1 MRLRIGFSWTLFPAR
16 VGVFPRE
23 RIRGR
28 PGGTVPRAHGGISPY
43 PELHP
48 MRPVCSPRAWGYF
61 LGRLRDHQ
69 RQPLFPARMGVFPLS
84 KSCVSLQ
91 HRCSPRA
98 WGYFRSVSRV
108 FRSSIA
114 VPRAHGGISASA
126 GGRVKVNRCSP
137 RAWGYFPPAPPV
149 GEAGSL
155 FPARMGVF
163 PYANRPAHSR
173 SPVPRAHGGISPE
186 CLANRIF
193 RPCSPRAWGY
203 FRQASSPAFT
213 AMLFPARMGVIVKR
227 KLKLHA

>member
-1 MRLRIGFSWTLFPAR
+1 M
-16 VGVFPRE
+16 GVFPPIPNYILCDRS
-23 RIRGR
+23 
-28 PGGTVPRAHGGISPY
+28 VPRAHGGISS
-43 PELHP
+43 EGF
-48 MRPVCSPRAWGYF
+48 VTINGN
-61 LGRLRDHQ
+61 
-69 RQPLFPARMGVFPLS
+69 
-84 KSCVSLQ
+84 
-91 HRCSPRA
+91 RCSPRA